1 MSLRVGMSDDP
12 SSRWHDDSFV
22 RATLLARREG
32 GRETHNIDQLLM
44 RRRRA
49 SGGSVRV
56 VRRECAGSELVTS
69 F

>member
-1 MSLRVGMSDDP
+1 MSLRVGMSDDL
-12 SSRWHDDSFV
+12 SSRWHDDSFI

-32 GRETHNIDQLLM
+32 GRETHNIDQFVM

-56 VRRECAGSELVTS
+56 VRRECTVPELVTS